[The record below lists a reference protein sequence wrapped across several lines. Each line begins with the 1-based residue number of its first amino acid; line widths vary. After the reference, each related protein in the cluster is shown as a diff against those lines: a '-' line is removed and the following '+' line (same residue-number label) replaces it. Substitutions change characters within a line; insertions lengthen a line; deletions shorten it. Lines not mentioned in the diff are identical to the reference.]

1 MQGRISK
8 NAKSSKN
15 SNWKWV
21 DLEIGAIAIMH
32 KYGRFFYLPCTGKNL
47 RISKDKFN
55 HSRALRCTFFGEWKN
70 SCSSKFV
77 QLELLNKVKARSSKI
92 RAA

>member
-47 RISKDKFN
+47 RISKDKFK
-55 HSRALRCTFFGEWKN
+55 HHILMYS
-70 SCSSKFV
+70 V
-77 QLELLNKVKARSSKI
+77 LLLPLFI
-92 RAA
+92 I